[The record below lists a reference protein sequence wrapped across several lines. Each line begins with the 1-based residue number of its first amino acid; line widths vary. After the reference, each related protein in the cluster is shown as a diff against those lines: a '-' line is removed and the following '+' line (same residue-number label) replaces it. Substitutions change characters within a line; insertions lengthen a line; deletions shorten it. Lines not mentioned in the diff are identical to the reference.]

1 MVVQNPNNW
10 HWVDKNC
17 IYWAKEYFEKKLL
30 ALDSTKQ
37 GSNIH
42 IVKLSNFD
50 GDCEVNQ
57 RKGKIISLYDLK
69 MTVLYE
75 GVDACSG
82 EKYEGSITVPEVAFD
97 TEADDYQFEIVIYK
111 ETVKVGEQFRKEIRS
126 DLIPQM
132 KAVFQQFGKDLLAE
146 NAQDIQIPE
155 NEVNSVFTKQN
166 LSSSSTGLNS
176 ASEFTSRAPAS
187 SSSGNS
193 ITPSET
199 PKITVPLNTLGAQKI
214 STYNSTSLH
223 LEPTFNCRSRDL
235 YETFLDKGRVNVWT
249 RGSLQVVNSKDMGSA
264 KLLEN
269 DEFKLFGG
277 NIDCVITALDPSDV
291 NEKIVMKWRMSD
303 WLDGYYSELTLN
315 FKQSDEYN
323 ETKIQ
328 IIWDKVPVGQED
340 RCKKNFDDYYIKSI
354 KLTFGFGAIL

>member
-17 IYWAKEYFEKKLL
+17 IYWAKEYFEKKLP

-42 IVKLSNFD
+42 VVKLSNFD

-75 GVDACSG
+75 GVDASSG
-82 EKYEGSITVPEVAFD
+82 EKYEGSITIPEVAFD
-97 TEADDYQFEIVIYK
+97 TEVDDYQFEIVVYK

-132 KAVFQQFGKDLLAE
+132 KAVFQQFGKDLLAA
-146 NAQDIQIPE
+146 NAEDIQIPE
-155 NEVNSVFTKQN
+155 SEVSSVFTKQN
-166 LSSSSTGLNS
+166 LSSSSTVLKSAPKTSSAASANS
-176 ASEFTSRAPAS
+176 TTSS
-187 SSSGNS
+187 NDK
-193 ITPSET
+193 
-199 PKITVPLNTLGAQKI
+199 PKVTVPLSTLGAQKI

-249 RGSLQVVNSKDMGSA
+249 RGSLQVVKSTDMGSP

-277 NIDCVITALDPSDV
+277 NIDCIITALDSSDV
-291 NEKIVMKWRMSD
+291 NEKIVMKWRMND
-303 WLDGYYSELTLN
+303 WLEGYFSEITLN

-340 RCKKNFDDYYIKSI
+340 RCKKNFEEYYIKSI